1 MGIARSKLR
10 SGNMTPAQVQLV
22 QQSFTKVM
30 PIADQAADLF
40 YDRLFTI
47 APELR
52 TLFPQGLS
60 QQKKKLMQMLA
71 TAVTNL
77 HQLQTILPA
86 VQALGLR
93 HAGYGVTD
101 KHYEIVG
108 SALLWALEQGLGSDF
123 TPAVKEAWTETY
135 VTVAGVMRNAAA
147 SAVLSEAAE

>member
-1 MGIARSKLR
+1 
-10 SGNMTPAQVQLV
+10 MTPAQVQLV
-22 QQSFTKVM
+22 QESFKKVV

-52 TLFPQGLS
+52 RLFPQDLS

-71 TAVTNL
+71 TAVVNL
-77 HQLQTILPA
+77 HQLQKILPA

-101 KHYEIVG
+101 KHYQIVG
-108 SALLWALEQGLGSDF
+108 RALLWTLEQGLAADF
-123 TPAVKEAWTETY
+123 TPAVKEGWAETY
-135 VTVAGVMRNAAA
+135 RTVAGIMRNAAG
-147 SAVLSEAAE
+147 SAVMSEAAE

>member
-1 MGIARSKLR
+1 
-10 SGNMTPAQVQLV
+10 MTPAQVQLV
-22 QQSFTKVM
+22 QESFKKVV
-30 PIADQAADLF
+30 PIAAQAADLF

-52 TLFPQGLS
+52 RLFPQDLS

-71 TAVTNL
+71 TAVVNL
-77 HQLQTILPA
+77 HQLQKILPA

-108 SALLWALEQGLGSDF
+108 EALLWTLEQGLGPDF
-123 TPAVKEAWTETY
+123 TPSVRKAWTETY
-135 VTVAGVMRNAAA
+135 LTIAGVMTNAAA
-147 SAVLSEAAE
+147 SAAVSEAAE